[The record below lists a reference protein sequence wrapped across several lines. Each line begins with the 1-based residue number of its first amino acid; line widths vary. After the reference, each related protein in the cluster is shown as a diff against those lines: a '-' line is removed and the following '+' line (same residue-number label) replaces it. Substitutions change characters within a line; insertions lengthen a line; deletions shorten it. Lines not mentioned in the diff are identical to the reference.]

1 MAKSNELDMV
11 YKTNTLRFQILF
23 VFSGMRKGFLG
34 KVGCATKST
43 WHVDRLTNVVNLI
56 YWNKVIMPADQD
68 KSYSEV
74 LEAHFIKW

>member
-43 WHVDRLTNVVNLI
+43 
-56 YWNKVIMPADQD
+56 
-68 KSYSEV
+68 
-74 LEAHFIKW
+74 